1 MWLLEVVDVVVV
13 EGGVGRD
20 DDVCGG
26 EGCGVVGGGG
36 GGEAEGDD
44 VVVKMMLCRSQKRR

>member
-13 EGGVGRD
+13 EGGVGGD

-36 GGEAEGDD
+36 LRLK
-44 VVVKMMLCRSQKRR
+44 VMMSW